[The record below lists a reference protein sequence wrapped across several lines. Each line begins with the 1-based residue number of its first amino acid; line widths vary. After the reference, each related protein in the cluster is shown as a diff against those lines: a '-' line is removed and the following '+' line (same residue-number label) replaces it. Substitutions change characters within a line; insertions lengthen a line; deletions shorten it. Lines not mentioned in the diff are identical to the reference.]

1 MAKTHTRYVCQE
13 CGRVAATY
21 MGKCPQCGSFNSMV
35 EEVIHDEPVA
45 KSTAVRGL
53 TGRSSPRSIG
63 DVSSDAE
70 DRIHL
75 PIGEFA
81 RVLGGGIVPGS
92 IVLVGGDPG
101 IGKCVTG
108 DTRILDP
115 LTGDFFS
122 IREWAQGQRRVLALD
137 EESLRLQS
145 VPISAFFN
153 RGRRPIVQIQT
164 ELGRTLKCTPDHPL
178 LAPDGWAPAD
188 SFKPGDRI
196 AAPRALPH
204 FGTQPLPEAKV
215 KLIAY
220 ILSDGS
226 AQSSI
231 GVTNSL
237 PEVAHDME
245 EIASAFG
252 MRVVSY
258 AKRSN
263 QAIQYRFVSMKG
275 QRSIARSDIAL
286 ALRAVQ
292 KQRQIRWA
300 EWARSAQISYALLNV
315 WRRGEAA
322 PRADDLQRLA
332 QAVDLSIEELAPE
345 ARSQAEKS
353 TPIARYLAEI
363 GLRYTRAANKTIP
376 ACIFRLP
383 RNELALFLKT
393 LFTCDGS
400 VYINQY
406 GQPGVSYSTIS
417 QRLAE
422 DVQHLL
428 LRFGISAKL
437 RTKHMQVNEKPYF
450 AYEVTFLGVPQVQHF
465 IREIGILGRE
475 NISRR
480 IREMKVP
487 VLPSTQRDTIPTGVN
502 FWKLLQSVD
511 PYSSLKKIN
520 HLAGTSFHPERP
532 NGPLSR
538 YTVAKLANTYPLPR
552 LEALAFGD
560 VLWDTIKSVTPA
572 GEAEVFDLSV
582 PGKHN
587 FVANDLIIH
596 NSTLTLQMAIE
607 MAATQRV
614 LYVSGEES
622 ERQIKMRA
630 IRLSQSVGAQRD
642 GQGPNAK
649 RDAAVPLPKNLLLVT
664 ETNLEIILNHISE
677 VKPDLLIVDS
687 IQTVYLSNMD
697 SSAGSV
703 SQVREC
709 SSQLR
714 ELAKTSGISVFV
726 IGHVTKEGTI
736 AGPRVLE
743 HIVDTVL
750 YLEGDRFQ
758 AYRLLRSVK
767 NRFGATSEVGVFEMR
782 EGGLAEVTNPSEAFL
797 AERMIN
803 AAGSAI
809 AVTMEGTR
817 PILVE
822 IQGLTSPTQFG
833 NARRTANG
841 VDFNRLLL
849 IAAVLTR
856 RVGLKLGEQDV
867 FVNVVGGLQI
877 DEPAADLAIAAAIA
891 SSWRDIPV
899 KAEAVLIAEIG
910 LAGELRMP
918 GQMQAR
924 LREAQKL
931 GFKTAIVPKALR
943 KGEPYPTGIEIIE
956 VRSIQQALDAALNVQ
971 RELPQGRKVA

>member
-13 CGRVAATY
+13 CGRVTASY

-35 EEVIHDEPVA
+35 EEIIHDEPAA
-45 KSTAVRGL
+45 KSSSVRGL

-63 DVSSDAE
+63 DISGDAE

-101 IGKCVTG
+101 IGK
-108 DTRILDP
+108 
-115 LTGDFFS
+115 
-122 IREWAQGQRRVLALD
+122 
-137 EESLRLQS
+137 
-145 VPISAFFN
+145 
-153 RGRRPIVQIQT
+153 
-164 ELGRTLKCTPDHPL
+164 
-178 LAPDGWAPAD
+178 
-188 SFKPGDRI
+188 
-196 AAPRALPH
+196 
-204 FGTQPLPEAKV
+204 
-215 KLIAY
+215 
-220 ILSDGS
+220 
-226 AQSSI
+226 
-231 GVTNSL
+231 
-237 PEVAHDME
+237 
-245 EIASAFG
+245 
-252 MRVVSY
+252 
-258 AKRSN
+258 
-263 QAIQYRFVSMKG
+263 
-275 QRSIARSDIAL
+275 
-286 ALRAVQ
+286 
-292 KQRQIRWA
+292 
-300 EWARSAQISYALLNV
+300 
-315 WRRGEAA
+315 
-322 PRADDLQRLA
+322 
-332 QAVDLSIEELAPE
+332 
-345 ARSQAEKS
+345 
-353 TPIARYLAEI
+353 
-363 GLRYTRAANKTIP
+363 
-376 ACIFRLP
+376 
-383 RNELALFLKT
+383 
-393 LFTCDGS
+393 
-400 VYINQY
+400 
-406 GQPGVSYSTIS
+406 
-417 QRLAE
+417 
-422 DVQHLL
+422 
-428 LRFGISAKL
+428 
-437 RTKHMQVNEKPYF
+437 
-450 AYEVTFLGVPQVQHF
+450 
-465 IREIGILGRE
+465 
-475 NISRR
+475 
-480 IREMKVP
+480 
-487 VLPSTQRDTIPTGVN
+487 
-502 FWKLLQSVD
+502 
-511 PYSSLKKIN
+511 
-520 HLAGTSFHPERP
+520 
-532 NGPLSR
+532 
-538 YTVAKLANTYPLPR
+538 
-552 LEALAFGD
+552 
-560 VLWDTIKSVTPA
+560 
-572 GEAEVFDLSV
+572 
-582 PGKHN
+582 
-587 FVANDLIIH
+587 
-596 NSTLTLQMAIE
+596 STLMLQMAME
-607 MAATQRV
+607 MGAKQRV

-630 IRLSQSVGAQRD
+630 MRLNTQ
-642 GQGPNAK
+642 K
-649 RDAAVPLPKNLLLVT
+649 ELPKNLLLVT
-664 ETNLEIILNHISE
+664 ETNLEIIFNHINE

-703 SQVREC
+703 SQVRES

-822 IQGLTSPTQFG
+822 VQGLTSPTQFG

-856 RVGLKLGEQDV
+856 RVGLKLSEQDT

-899 KAEAVLIAEIG
+899 KADSVLIAEIG

-924 LREAQKL
+924 VREAQKL
-931 GFKTAIVPKALR
+931 GFRTAIVPKAIR
-943 KGEPYPTGIEIIE
+943 KGEPYPKGIEIIE
-956 VRSIQQALDAALNVQ
+956 VRSIQQALEAALNIP
-971 RELPQGRKVA
+971 REIPQGRKVA